1 MKAYEIQYTKN
12 FLNALYQVLEDH
24 AFAIETDEAIFI
36 FSQVTLAL
44 KLKEMKEREKK
55 NGE

>member
-1 MKAYEIQYTKN
+1 MKAYEIQYTRN

-24 AFAIETDEAIFI
+24 AFAIETNEAIFLLN
-36 FSQVTLAL
+36 QVIEELRF
-44 KLKEMKEREKK
+44 KEIKEKEKK